1 MVQVLLKKL
10 FGTKNERELKRLQPM
25 VEEIS
30 SLLRLHII

>member
-30 SLLRLHII
+30 SLIPR